1 MLLERRCLLLL
12 VLALGALLPTRSAHA
27 QVVVTINGDT
37 ARADITLAA
46 PGGPYTA
53 ELTLE
58 FRDPVNLSAAC
69 LGISAVALDAAGI
82 AAANARLPSPT
93 LEIDPAFPVVIT
105 VEPPAACGLSFRGEY
120 RVELR
125 TANLVFNA
133 PSVYRLY
140 KAPIGTSFVNITS
153 GVVAGSVRARGA
165 GGNFSEFAMIRD
177 NAQDYATQL
186 EAAYL
191 ALEDRL
197 DDPEIGVTAMT
208 TLLNDLTASRAA
220 AAAADYP
227 AAIAAMQR
235 LNGHAAAF
243 SEDGVPGRWRA
254 QRDLNNVEGDLVSES
269 GVIQFLLGRLD
280 GD

>member
-1 MLLERRCLLLL
+1 
-12 VLALGALLPTRSAHA
+12 
-27 QVVVTINGDT
+27 
-37 ARADITLAA
+37 
-46 PGGPYTA
+46 
-53 ELTLE
+53 
-58 FRDPVNLSAAC
+58 
-69 LGISAVALDAAGI
+69 
-82 AAANARLPSPT
+82 
-93 LEIDPAFPVVIT
+93 
-105 VEPPAACGLSFRGEY
+105 
-120 RVELR
+120 
-125 TANLVFNA
+125 
-133 PSVYRLY
+133 
-140 KAPIGTSFVNITS
+140 
-153 GVVAGSVRARGA
+153 VVAGSVRARGA